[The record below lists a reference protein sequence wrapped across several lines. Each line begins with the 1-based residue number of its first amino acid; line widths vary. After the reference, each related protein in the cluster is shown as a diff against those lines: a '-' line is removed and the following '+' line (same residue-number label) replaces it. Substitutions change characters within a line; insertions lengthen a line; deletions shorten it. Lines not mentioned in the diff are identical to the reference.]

1 MALAALHLAAVDT
14 LALERVPRRCRR
26 RRWRRRR
33 RRRVGAID
41 VALRD
46 GDVYSH
52 GNGVHLFC
60 TQRMLRLRR
69 CLLMAARQRR
79 RVLHAQH
86 CASRR
91 RRRRRRAGPLVWR
104 SIGSTGLA
112 HRQRDLLTLSK
123 TAHRKRELAR
133 CLYFMVVRGDA
144 AGRGHLAIRC
154 LLHIHSIR
162 IGNAA
167 CDKVSKFKIE

>member
-112 HRQRDLLTLSK
+112 HRQRDLLTLSE

-162 IGNAA
+162 MGR
-167 CDKVSKFKIE
+167 SL